1 MIRQTVLPFKLERTD
16 ETLTAHGGLALLAEY
31 THALGLR
38 ALVDRHLPRPG
49 SHRGYAPSVFVETVI
64 LLLQAGGRTLEDLR
78 ELEREEALLTLLGHE
93 ALPDPDTVG
102 DWLRRMGDPT
112 TGQAGLEGLGQ
123 VRDAVTARL
132 LRRDGVEAYT
142 LDVDATLIEAEKR
155 DAQWSYQ
162 GVKGYMP
169 LLGFLVE
176 TPVCL
181 VEEFRDGNIS
191 PGAGH
196 LAFYRACQARLPAG
210 KRIGA
215 YRADSAS
222 YQAELINALEADGVR
237 FSITADQDAAVKTL
251 LRELPEAAWTEPVP
265 GCGYELAEAVHT
277 MTKTTAAFRLICKR
291 EIRRQ
296 LALLDGPETPYV
308 YHVVATNWSPEEKAT
323 QDVLDWHNQRGQAEN
338 MIKELKHGVGLER
351 VPCGETWA
359 NAVWFRLGVIA
370 YNLVIGFKRLACPT
384 AWARHTIATLRWT
397 LVQVAGRIV
406 HHAGQVVLKLV
417 VDAATL
423 ARFRNIRRQCW
434 ALTGAT

>member
-16 ETLTAHGGLALLAEY
+16 EPLTAHGGLALLAEY

-38 ALVDRHLPRPG
+38 ALVDRSLPRPG

-78 ELEREEALLTLLGHE
+78 ELEREEALLTVLGHE
-93 ALPDPDTVG
+93 ALPDPDPVG

-123 VRDAVTARL
+123 VRDALTARL

-142 LDVDATLIEAEKR
+142 LDVDATLVEAEKR
-155 DAQWSYQ
+155 DAQWSDQ

-222 YQAELINALEADGVR
+222 YQAALLNALAADGVR
-237 FSITADQDAAVKTL
+237 FSITADQDAAGKTL

-277 MTKTTAAFRLICKR
+277 MTKTPAAFRLICQR

-296 LALLDGPETPYV
+296 LARLDGPETPYV
-308 YHVVATNWSPEEKAT
+308 AHVVATNWSPEEKAT
-323 QDVLDWHNQRGQAEN
+323 QDVLAWHNQRGQAEN

-351 VPCGETWA
+351 VPCGETGA
-359 NAVWFRLGVIA
+359 NAVWFRRGVIA
-370 YNLVIGFKRLACPT
+370 DNLVIGVKLLTCPT